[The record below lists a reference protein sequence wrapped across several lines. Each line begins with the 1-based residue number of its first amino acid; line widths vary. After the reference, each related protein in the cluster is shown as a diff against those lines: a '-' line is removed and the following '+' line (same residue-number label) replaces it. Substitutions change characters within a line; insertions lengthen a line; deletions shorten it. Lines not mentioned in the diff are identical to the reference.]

1 MQQSTRAQRGRARS
15 ALYRRVTNYL
25 GTWLIST
32 EVGPTRQKIDW
43 YRHGSE
49 KLKLNRTS
57 FFGPHSHVNLIFF
70 CRQLI
75 HESLIRGLQI
85 LLSAR
90 KELRI
95 PFNGQDIEQQSEM
108 VLAFDAYDSIGP
120 ENIGDLAV
128 LARRLWKDTAVKE
141 TFRRR
146 YLTFVHSGS

>member
-1 MQQSTRAQRGRARS
+1 MGHITC
-15 ALYRRVTNYL
+15 
-25 GTWLIST
+25 
-32 EVGPTRQKIDW
+32 
-43 YRHGSE
+43 
-49 KLKLNRTS
+49 KLEL
-57 FFGPHSHVNLIFF
+57 LF

-146 YLTFVHSGS
+146 YLTLAHSGS